1 LLALKETHPELAEAV
16 DLHLALLDLQRRLL
30 PRIPLPVLDL
40 TPEQMAAHQ
49 ARGLAVLTFDSIPVE
64 VTDLRLLLRQT
75 ADVLHRFGMLEVD
88 DFTRVQA
95 LGRDTGLLAQ
105 ICDWF
110 ERSVERHAPSSRR
123 AGGTT
128 EEAPETG
135 MLDYV
140 IALAMK
146 PYLTRCAEVLQPR
159 QELALWTHGHCALCG
174 GEPDL
179 AVITPAAERH
189 LICGQ
194 CSLHWNFEPLTCPF
208 CGNGSRAKTTSFATA
223 NGRYRVYGCD
233 VCRRY
238 LKAYDARTAPRA
250 VMPMVDGV
258 ATLPL
263 DAAAQ
268 QRGYSG

>member
-194 CSLHWNFEPLTCPF
+194 CSLHWNF
-208 CGNGSRAKTTSFATA
+208 ATTECT
-223 NGRYRVYGCD
+223 D
-233 VCRRY
+233 VTY
-238 LKAYDARTAPRA
+238 ADDT
-250 VMPMVDGV
+250 
-258 ATLPL
+258 
-263 DAAAQ
+263 
-268 QRGYSG
+268 